1 MDYKKERELTETEF
15 VDYRRIFYGDN
26 NREKVGNSNNTIK
39 PTDKVELKKQR
50 EKRFMTVFLI
60 QIAVCLVILSTAL
73 VLRYTSPE
81 TFENISSVLSG
92 FYENNI
98 TLSDLNE
105 LLGERIS
112 DNDAL
117 ATFFNFTYD

>member
-1 MDYKKERELTETEF
+1 MDYKKERELTETEI

-26 NREKVGNSNNTIK
+26 KEKTGNSNISK
-39 PTDKVELKKQR
+39 PVDKVQLKKQR

-112 DNDAL
+112 DNDTL

>member
-1 MDYKKERELTETEF
+1 MDYKKERELTETEI

-26 NREKVGNSNNTIK
+26 RGEANSNSVNK
-39 PTDKVELKKQR
+39 PPDKLQLKKQR
-50 EKRFMTVFLI
+50 EKRFITVFLI
-60 QIAVCLVILSTAL
+60 QVAVCLVILSTTL
-73 VLRYTSPE
+73 VLRYAHPE

-117 ATFFNFTYD
+117 ATFFNFTQD

>member
-26 NREKVGNSNNTIK
+26 RGAADSSNSVSV
-39 PTDKVELKKQR
+39 PLDKLQLKKQR

-73 VLRYTSPE
+73 VLRYARPE

-117 ATFFNFTYD
+117 ATFFNFTQD

>member
-1 MDYKKERELTETEF
+1 MDYKKERELTETEI
-15 VDYRRIFYGDN
+15 VDYRRIFYGENKGEADT
-26 NREKVGNSNNTIK
+26 NSVSRM
-39 PTDKVELKKQR
+39 TDKVQLKKQR

-60 QIAVCLVILSTAL
+60 QIAVCLIILSTVL
-73 VLRYTSPE
+73 VLRYTRPE

-117 ATFFNFTYD
+117 ATFFNFTQD